1 MGDDADNP
9 RFVETR
15 PRRGYR
21 FIAPVNKPIPQ
32 LAPQLATI
40 VPPKTPSAWFSS
52 RWTWLG
58 VANCARPW
66 IGRLTVVSWR
76 FRREAQTSFT
86 PGFPCFGFPI
96 RSRALSYPLRNRS
109 LTSPRPSHPTVRK
122 WFSPEGVS
130 AVWVRTCSW
139 CPSPVASPNSL
150 LSIIPAYIPRGL
162 RMAKISCSLP
172 IELVSQASGAFPLQ
186 EEHHSRLP
194 AWARE
199 HSVHRFPVKGT
210 SSFINISSKASL
222 SGGLT
227 LKTEDILQARRNL

>member
-1 MGDDADNP
+1 VLELPSRAGVLMDKGNRSEQILRFGVFEADLQSGELRKNGLKVPLQDQPFQVFATLLERPGELVTREELRRKVWPQDTFVDFDHALNTAINKIRAAMGDDADNP

-109 LTSPRPSHPTVRK
+109 LT
-122 WFSPEGVS
+122 
-130 AVWVRTCSW
+130 
-139 CPSPVASPNSL
+139 
-150 LSIIPAYIPRGL
+150 
-162 RMAKISCSLP
+162 
-172 IELVSQASGAFPLQ
+172 
-186 EEHHSRLP
+186 
-194 AWARE
+194 
-199 HSVHRFPVKGT
+199 
-210 SSFINISSKASL
+210 
-222 SGGLT
+222 
-227 LKTEDILQARRNL
+227 